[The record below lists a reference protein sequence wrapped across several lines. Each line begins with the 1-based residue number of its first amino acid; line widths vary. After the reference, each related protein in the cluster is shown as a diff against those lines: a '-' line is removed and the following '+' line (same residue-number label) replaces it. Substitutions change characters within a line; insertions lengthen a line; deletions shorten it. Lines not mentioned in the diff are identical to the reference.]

1 MKIAINTRLLLPN
14 RLEGIGWFTYESLK
28 RITEKHPEHQFYFIF
43 DRPFSD
49 EFVFNSAITP
59 VVMHPQ
65 ARHPFLYKIWFDY
78 MMPGMLK
85 KLRADLFLSPDGY
98 SSLRTD
104 VPCLPVIHDINFA
117 HRPKDLPFIDRW
129 YYNRYFPKFAQAA
142 SRIATVSEY
151 SKRDIA
157 ATYGIDPERIDV
169 VYNGANCSYTPIADD
184 EKRTVRET
192 YASGHDYFLFIGS
205 LHPRKNIASLIRAFD
220 LFKKKSGAKTKLVI
234 VGEAMFLT
242 ADIKQALAEIGPSA
256 DVVFTG
262 RLETND
268 LHRVLG
274 AALALAFVP
283 LFEGFGIPI
292 LEAMYADI
300 PVLCADTTSMPEVG
314 GDAVVYADP
323 FSIESIARGM
333 QTLHADPDLRNELV
347 RRGRSQRAKFSWDM
361 TAQKLWN
368 AIEKVFV

>member
-85 KLRADLFLSPDGY
+85 KLGADLFLSPDGY

-192 YASGHDYFLFIGS
+192 YTSGHDYFLFIGS

-262 RLETND
+262 RLETNG

-292 LEAMYADI
+292 LEAMYADV